1 MEDLLVDRDL
11 WGAIV
16 NDRPTVGIA
25 VVTTSETSGTG
36 LSSTLGSKPAE
47 GELSATDRAALA
59 EWDKMD
65 RKARGLIRICLE
77 DSVLT
82 NVMDQDTAKGLWQKL
97 ENMYL
102 SKSLVNVLF
111 RRKKLYNLR
120 MHDGDSLAAHLDE
133 FNTLVNQLLAVD
145 VQLTEFEKVVTL
157 LCSLPDTWDNL
168 IVAIGGGGLTQMSW
182 ESVCSTLLAEDMRRR
197 GSEGSSRDALTARGR
212 NLDRNSNKSGD
223 RGKSNKPVKG
233 KEAETSYKRESN
245 GDMYVAA
252 ACMAGSDQS
261 VWYVDTGASFQM
273 TPHKEWFC
281 EYETYNGGNVLH
293 EDNDDSTDDEDKDS
307 DDDDDDKEGED
318 DKDEEKEE
326 YEYPKLKTADCYKF
340 STEVEFENRFKNQ
353 LIIDYKEQCLILEE
367 EKKDL
372 TAKLAAA
379 SESLELYLQ
388 KEKDY
393 LEDRNNWFIKRQNLS
408 LKLGDAQA
416 CLEDNET
423 EEKNKKLVEEM
434 EETNRKLEE
443 EENDLVAKLCAAKA
457 WQNSIVAVYM
467 IANF

>member
-1 MEDLLVDRDL
+1 MASFNHSLFLH
-11 WGAIV
+11 
-16 NDRPTVGIA
+16 RPTVGNA
-25 VVTTSETSGTG
+25 VVTTSETSETG
-36 LSSTLGSKPAE
+36 VSSTLGSKPAE

-120 MHDGDSLAAHLDE
+120 MYDGDSVAAHLDE

-145 VQLTEFEKVVTL
+145 VQVTESEKVVTL

-212 NLDRNSNKSGD
+212 NLDRNSNKFGD
-223 RGKSNKPVKG
+223 RGKSRGRSKSKDKSKIKCWRCQEFGHFKKDCKNKPVKG
-233 KEAETSYKRESN
+233 KEAETSYKRKSN

-261 VWYVDTGASFQM
+261 VW
-273 TPHKEWFC
+273 
-281 EYETYNGGNVLH
+281 
-293 EDNDDSTDDEDKDS
+293 
-307 DDDDDDKEGED
+307 
-318 DKDEEKEE
+318 
-326 YEYPKLKTADCYKF
+326 
-340 STEVEFENRFKNQ
+340 R
-353 LIIDYKEQCLILEE
+353 
-367 EKKDL
+367 
-372 TAKLAAA
+372 
-379 SESLELYLQ
+379 
-388 KEKDY
+388 
-393 LEDRNNWFIKRQNLS
+393 
-408 LKLGDAQA
+408 
-416 CLEDNET
+416 
-423 EEKNKKLVEEM
+423 
-434 EETNRKLEE
+434 
-443 EENDLVAKLCAAKA
+443 
-457 WQNSIVAVYM
+457 
-467 IANF
+467 